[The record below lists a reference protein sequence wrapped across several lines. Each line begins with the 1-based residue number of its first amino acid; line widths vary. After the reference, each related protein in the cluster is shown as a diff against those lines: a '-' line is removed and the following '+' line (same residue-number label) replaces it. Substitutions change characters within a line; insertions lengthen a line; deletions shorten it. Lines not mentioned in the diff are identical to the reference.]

1 MNKTELIEELAERTG
16 SSKDEAQR
24 RVEAFAGIV
33 AAALEDGDEVRVPGF
48 GKFYVQERGARE
60 GTNPQ
65 TKKRVHVPASKVPKF
80 KAGNGLKR
88 SV

>member
-16 SSKDEAQR
+16 SSRDEAQK
-24 RVEAFAGIV
+24 RVEAFGAVV
-33 AAALEDGDEVRVPGF
+33 AAALKDGEEVRIPGF
-48 GKFYVQERGARE
+48 GKFYGQERGARE

-65 TKKRVHVPASKVPKF
+65 TKRRMHIPASKVPKF